1 MMQEDKKSVVARI
14 AGLDGDRIAEAWEQ
28 LDLLGM
34 WIRLGAVSLP
44 GHDQKPN
51 R

>member
-1 MMQEDKKSVVARI
+1 MQEDKKSVIARI
-14 AGLDGDRIAEAWEQ
+14 ARFEGSQIAEVWEQ

-34 WIRLGAVSLP
+34 WGKLGAVSLP
-44 GHDQKPN
+44 GHDRNPN